1 METEKKIEEI
11 IKVKE
16 GMLMKRCQ
24 GGYENSF
31 AVLLWDS
38 RKRRIKCQNR
48 IWYVLKAKQ
57 ARICWSLCRNTNTE
71 KFSLC
76 QTLQFHSLLATRN
89 CRYRERAGNQQLG
102 GHLVN
107 VSLLW
112 LFTEQ
117 FIQYASCLYAPSEVH
132 IFKTYRDAR
141 PLDSHIKSYPLWIKM
156 V

>member
-1 METEKKIEEI
+1 METEKKIEKI

-16 GMLMKRCQ
+16 GKLMKRCQ
-24 GGYENSF
+24 WGYENSF
-31 AVLLWDS
+31 AELLWDS
-38 RKRRIKCQNR
+38 TKRRIRHENR

-71 KFSLC
+71 RFSLC
-76 QTLQFHSLLATRN
+76 QALQFHSWLATRY
-89 CRYRERAGNQQLG
+89 CGYRERAWNQQLG
-102 GHLVN
+102 GHLAN

-117 FIQYASCLYAPSEVH
+117 FIQYASFLYAPSEVH
-132 IFKTYRDAR
+132 IFKTYGDAR
-141 PLDSHIKSYPLWIKM
+141 PLDLQIKANPLWIKM